1 MMEFMQKFDFF
12 LFLRF
17 SIEIL
22 SYIYLFYHDV
32 IILVT
37 EYLIPIHNMLVF
49 ILSSKLMKNL
59 IGRFQYGLMMIWDSG
74 LLVLGHAVC
83 AQRLVFNC

>member
-1 MMEFMQKFDFF
+1 
-12 LFLRF
+12 
-17 SIEIL
+17 
-22 SYIYLFYHDV
+22 
-32 IILVT
+32 
-37 EYLIPIHNMLVF
+37 MLVF